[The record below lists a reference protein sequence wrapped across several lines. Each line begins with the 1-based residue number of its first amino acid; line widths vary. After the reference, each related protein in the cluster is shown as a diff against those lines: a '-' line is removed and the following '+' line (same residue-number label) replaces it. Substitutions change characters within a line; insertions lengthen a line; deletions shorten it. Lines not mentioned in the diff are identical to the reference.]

1 MAFRLEFSAEAE
13 RDLGLIFDHLIEIYI
28 GFGERAEIAIDHAE
42 ARVLEIRAT
51 PRKGTELGKRVEIL
65 LCYCS
70 IALRFHISQ
79 GRSYPRLSPRSMYAW
94 ASSGSR

>member
-1 MAFRLEFSAEAE
+1 MAFRIECSAEAE
-13 RDLGLIFDHLIEIYI
+13 RDFGLIFDQHLESYI

-51 PRKGTELGKRVEIL
+51 PRKGPEIGKRVEIL
-65 LCYCS
+65 LCYCP